1 MLLCNLIKVFE
12 NIEYSIFKLSIFK
25 QGVQFLSEIKLFSGI
40 LAPSLIALSQSK
52 VNNDKSD
59 NISRAP

>member
-1 MLLCNLIKVFE
+1 MLLCNFIKVFG

-25 QGVQFLSEIKLFSGI
+25 QGIRFLSEIKLFSGI
-40 LAPSLIALSQSK
+40 LATSLVALNQSK